1 MSCGYHFVSRLIQDQ
16 STKHSV
22 MGHRGLTNGKKLQSK
37 RNQNFTE
44 VHITQIFLFAYSGSI
59 FWNVLRPSSLRKP
72 AFLRQESNMLGLEES
87 THTYL
92 LHCQSHEIPFQDSL
106 LLSPFLWDS
115 TAHCCSWETRLH
127 EGIPYGR
134 IYNPFPKEHMGQTVG
149 YWINICHRSAR
160 KLLYHVT

>member
-16 STKHSV
+16 STKHSI

-72 AFLRQESNMLGLEES
+72 AFLLQESNMLGLEES
-87 THTYL
+87 THTPIS
-92 LHCQSHEIPFQDSL
+92 CTVSHRRFHFRPPSYSHHSSELPQH
-106 LLSPFLWDS
+106 
-115 TAHCCSWETRLH
+115 TAAHVRLAH
-127 EGIPYGR
+127 MKESHMEGSI
-134 IYNPFPKEHMGQTVG
+134 ILFPRNTWVRQLDIELTF
-149 YWINICHRSAR
+149 
-160 KLLYHVT
+160 VTDQLGSYYIM